1 MHKQYTISE
10 AARIIKDIKEEKDEL
25 FQTFKKDERKGI
37 QKLIS
42 KWYSQ
47 REQETALREEFDR
60 MSSFEN
66 ELKHQGFRFIAGID
80 EVGRGPLA
88 GPVVAAAV
96 ILPQD
101 FCLLGI
107 NDSKKLSE
115 KQRESFYEL
124 ITDKAVAWGTGII
137 SAEEI
142 DRLNIYQASK
152 KAMITAVNGLGV
164 YPDHLLIDAMELGT
178 PFPEISL
185 IKGDARSISIAAAS
199 IVAKV
204 TRDRLME
211 EYAQGYPG
219 YGFQK
224 NMGYGTKEH
233 LEGLKQYGPC
243 PIHRSSFAPVKELML
258 K

>member
-1 MHKQYTISE
+1 MPKQYTISE
-10 AARIIKDIKEEKDEL
+10 AARIIKDIQEEKDEL

-42 KWYSQ
+42 KWYSE
-47 REQETALREEFDR
+47 REQETALREEFVR

-101 FCLLGI
+101 ICLLGI

-115 KQRESFYEL
+115 KQRETFYEL
-124 ITDKAVAWGTGII
+124 ITDKAIAWGTGII

-211 EYAQGYPG
+211 EYAQDYPG

>member
-1 MHKQYTISE
+1 MRNNHTIAE
-10 AARIIKDIKEEKDEL
+10 AEKVISKITDEKDEL
-25 FQTFKKDERKGI
+25 FQSFIKDERKGV
-37 QKLIS
+37 QKLVS
-42 KWYSQ
+42 KWYGEREKTMVLQKNFDDMSQ
-47 REQETALREEFDR
+47 FEEKLRI
-60 MSSFEN
+60 
-66 ELKHQGFRFIAGID
+66 QGFYNIAGID

-115 KQRESFYEL
+115 KQRNSFYEY
-124 ITDKAVAWGTGII
+124 IKAEAIAWGTGII
-137 SAEEI
+137 SSEEI
-142 DRLNIYQASK
+142 DELNIYQASK
-152 KAMITAVNGLGV
+152 KAMITALNNLDMK
-164 YPDHLLIDAMELGT
+164 PDYLLIDAMELGT
-178 PFPEISL
+178 LLPEMAL

-199 IVAKV
+199 IIAKV

-211 EYAQGYPG
+211 EYARTYPG
-219 YGFQK
+219 YGFEK

-233 LEGLKQYGPC
+233 LEGLRRVGPC
-243 PIHRSSFAPVKELML
+243 SIHRNSFAPVKELML